1 MKTQPEEFPPHR
13 RDDPMRRAEARVFDE
28 LRRSRTPG
36 FACYEWQRDHN
47 SPQIDFAIWLSGVG
61 RFGLEVKGGR
71 YSLKNGK
78 WRLETGHRPRKKVCP
93 VRKTWV
99 ATMSLHDF
107 IVEAVGHEAP
117 FIAVLVFP
125 DMEPSQAMAPNAR
138 RNNVH
143 VIWGVEGLV
152 DKLQEIAAET
162 EVCTP
167 PDNEDIAREVAAVTG
182 GQVLYDPPPDHLPPR
197 DDAPLPARGSLGLP
211 MEVAAGP
218 ITIRHVDTLNLY
230 TVSG

>member
-1 MKTQPEEFPPHR
+1 
-13 RDDPMRRAEARVFDE
+13 MRRAEARVFNE
-28 LRRSRTPG
+28 LRNSPLPG

-71 YSLKNGK
+71 YSLKEGK
-78 WRLETGHRPRKKVCP
+78 WRLETGHGPRKKVCP
-93 VRKTWV
+93 VRKAWT
-99 ATMSLHDF
+99 ATMALHDF
-107 IVEAVGHEAP
+107 VVEALEQEAP

-125 DMEPSQAMAPNAR
+125 DMEPDQDMAANAKW
-138 RNNVH
+138 NNVH

-152 DKLQEIAAET
+152 DKLQDIAAET

-167 PDNEDIAREVAAVTG
+167 PGEEDIAWEVAAVTG
-182 GQVLYDPPPDHLPPR
+182 VEGLYAPPVDRLPPR
-197 DDAPLPARGSLGLP
+197 DGDSFPPGGSTGLP
-211 MEVAAGP
+211 MEIPAGN
-218 ITIRHVDTLNLY
+218 IIIRHADTLNVY